1 MAGHATD
8 VNEATF
14 QQEVIDASRETP
26 VLVDFWAPW
35 CGPCRVLKPILEK
48 LAAEYG
54 GKFKLAKVNSDENPT
69 LSMQYRVR
77 SIPSVKAFVDSE
89 LVDEFMGALPE
100 SAVREFIDRLI
111 PTPAAVKRKEALVLL
126 EAGDA
131 AAALPLLESAIALEP
146 RNDAVRVT
154 LAEALLALGRSQ
166 DAQQALEALGPLAEQ
181 DPKLAP
187 AIARIRLAA
196 AVPAG
201 VDEQTLQARIAA
213 NPGDLDARIALANLL
228 VSGRRYE
235 PALDQLLEVVRR
247 DRSHGDDIARKTM
260 LRVFELLGSGNP
272 LVSRYRRE
280 LASALH

>member
-77 SIPSVKAFVDSE
+77 SIPSVKAFVDGE

-166 DAQQALEALGPLAEQ
+166 DAQQALEALAPLAEQ